1 MKKQNITVNIFKNY
15 RYIISVF
22 LLLTIFSINLFGIIK
37 KYNDF
42 TIIYQKQDER
52 IEKILSKEIKLE
64 ILRIKKKYNLD
75 INKFQII
82 IMNSADQFKK
92 EFDSDFPNWAVAAAK
107 YPSRKII
114 LKSPSFSKQYIP
126 ELRETVIH
134 EMVHIALEPIIKDKY
149 FPRWINEGMAQYEAE
164 QFDLQKKIL
173 LGRILLY
180 SDYMSLSKIDDIL
193 KFNSQKASLAYA
205 QSVSAFKFLIEEFG
219 DKSYKRFLI
228 FLYEDQ
234 KFETAFKNAYH
245 FSLKEFES
253 YWNIWAH
260 KRYKFYVLIDINSL
274 IWITL
279 PILVLLAWLIVK
291 VRNRKTLK
299 RWEDDE
305 FYEILNNEHK
315 ENEK

>member
-1 MKKQNITVNIFKNY
+1 ML
-15 RYIISVF
+15 ISRKYLISALT
-22 LLLTIFSINLFGIIK
+22 LLMIFSINLFSITK
-37 KYNDF
+37 EYNDF

-52 IEKILSKEIKLE
+52 IEQILVKEIKLE
-64 ILRIKKKYNLD
+64 ILRMKKKYNID
-75 INKFQII
+75 INNFQVI
-82 IMNSADQFKK
+82 IMDSENQFKK
-92 EFDSDFPNWAVAAAK
+92 EFNSDFPNWAVAAAK

-114 LKSPSFSKQYIP
+114 VKSPTFSKQYLP
-126 ELRETVIH
+126 ELRQTIIH
-134 EMVHIALEPIIKDKY
+134 EMIHIALEPLIKDKY

-180 SDYMSLSKIDDIL
+180 SDYISLNKIDDIL
-193 KFNSQKASLAYA
+193 KFNSKKANLAYA

-228 FLYEDQ
+228 LLNEDQ
-234 KFETAFKNAYH
+234 KIETAFKNAYH

-260 KRYKFYVLIDINSL
+260 KRYKFYVLIDVNSL
-274 IWITL
+274 IWIFL
-279 PILVLLAWLIVK
+279 PILVLLAWVIVK
-291 VRNRKTLK
+291 IRNRKTLK

-305 FYEILNNEHK
+305 FYEILNNEPE
-315 ENEK
+315 ENKK

>member
-1 MKKQNITVNIFKNY
+1 M
-15 RYIISVF
+15 
-22 LLLTIFSINLFGIIK
+22 IFSINLFSITK
-37 KYNDF
+37 EYNDF

-52 IEKILSKEIKLE
+52 IEQILVKEIKLE
-64 ILRIKKKYNLD
+64 ILRMKKKYNID
-75 INKFQII
+75 INNFQVI
-82 IMNSADQFKK
+82 IMDSENQFKK
-92 EFDSDFPNWAVAAAK
+92 EFNSDFPNWAVAAAK

-114 LKSPSFSKQYIP
+114 VKSPTFSKQYLP
-126 ELRETVIH
+126 ELRQTIIH
-134 EMVHIALEPIIKDKY
+134 EMIHIALEPLIKDKY

-180 SDYMSLSKIDDIL
+180 SDYISLNKIDDIL
-193 KFNSQKASLAYA
+193 KFNSKKANLAYA

-228 FLYEDQ
+228 LLNEDQ
-234 KFETAFKNAYH
+234 KIETAFKNAYH

-260 KRYKFYVLIDINSL
+260 KRYKFYVLIDVNSL
-274 IWITL
+274 IWIFL
-279 PILVLLAWLIVK
+279 PILVLLAWVIVK
-291 VRNRKTLK
+291 IRNRKTLK

-305 FYEILNNEHK
+305 FYEILNNEPE
-315 ENEK
+315 ENKK